1 MLLLQGIGALA
12 ALIDPTRAGAPGQ
25 LVLGLALVAA
35 AVLLIAAAAAL
46 PMPALFAAP
55 AVRAF
60 AHRAGV
66 TPRPRLADPDAP
78 GRPRSRAPS
87 ATPAAA

>member
-1 MLLLQGIGALA
+1 MLLQGLWAFA

-46 PMPALFAAP
+46 PAPALFAAP
-55 AVRAF
+55 TVRAF
-60 AHRAGV
+60 ARRARV
-66 TPRPRLADPDAP
+66 TARPRLADPDAA

-87 ATPAAA
+87 FAPAAI